1 MNATLVR
8 EEISQGWLKMLE
20 DSKACL
26 VVLDSQIDNKLLK
39 LLRSVPNWIVELADE
54 EFVFFIR
61 NDVAMG
67 IA

>member
-1 MNATLVR
+1 MNATLVS
-8 EEISQGWLKMLE
+8 EEIFQGWLKVLE
-20 DSKACL
+20 DSKVCL

>member
-26 VVLDSQIDNKLLK
+26 VVLDPQIDNKLLK